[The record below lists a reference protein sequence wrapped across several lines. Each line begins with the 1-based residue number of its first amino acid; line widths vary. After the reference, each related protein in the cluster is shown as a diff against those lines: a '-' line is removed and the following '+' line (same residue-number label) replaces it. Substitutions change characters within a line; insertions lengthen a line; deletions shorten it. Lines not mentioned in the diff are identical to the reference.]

1 MIGIATVFAQAGAVP
16 GTGIRPS
23 NELSNPVGFI
33 ESAAEAMPIFDGG
46 VSGPISI
53 VLLLTVLAL
62 APAILILCT
71 SFTRFVVVLG
81 LLRQALGTQ
90 GLPPSQVIIGLS
102 LFLTI
107 VAMAPTLDAM
117 WEDGIK
123 PYVDAPIQERD
134 SAAAWEGVK
143 RPLRQF
149 SIL

>member
-71 SFTRFVVVLG
+71 SFTRFLVVLG
-81 LLRQALGTQ
+81 LLLGD
-90 GLPPSQVIIGLS
+90 VVHVDS
-102 LFLTI
+102 LFSVLGSSLTGKQRLRDGLL
-107 VAMAPTLDAM
+107 AFEM
-117 WEDGIK
+117 WWWW
-123 PYVDAPIQERD
+123 
-134 SAAAWEGVK
+134 SAVV
-143 RPLRQF
+143 RL
-149 SIL
+149 S